1 MRPQVFVATFV
12 YCLPDL
18 KGQNGFVQPVA
29 VRDLSSPEKRAP
41 FAAACGSQFQCPHY
55 TQRLLRCDRQ
65 VGGTEYGI
73 AHVGV
78 ELAVIAGRGRAILGS
93 KCVAVWRQQ
102 RAPALGGLVTPGV
115 SGGILSALQG
125 VLLRI
130 QTVLQ
135 VAASRALN
143 GEPRRG
149 SARARRLPS
158 AEGENGQSAA
168 QTTPRSRTCLGQRWL
183 TAERIAL
190 EQNASGWTMW
200 DYQGGFGVVTKK
212 DGTTAEDDAV
222 LRALGLRPH

>member
-1 MRPQVFVATFV
+1 MSRAKLDCNPEIANYATGFLKEKGNFWMRPQVFVATFV

-29 VRDLSSPEKRAP
+29 VGDLSSPEKRAP

-102 RAPALGGLVTPGV
+102 RAPALGG
-115 SGGILSALQG
+115 S
-125 VLLRI
+125 
-130 QTVLQ
+130 
-135 VAASRALN
+135 
-143 GEPRRG
+143 
-149 SARARRLPS
+149 
-158 AEGENGQSAA
+158 
-168 QTTPRSRTCLGQRWL
+168 
-183 TAERIAL
+183 
-190 EQNASGWTMW
+190 
-200 DYQGGFGVVTKK
+200 
-212 DGTTAEDDAV
+212 
-222 LRALGLRPH
+222 